1 LCKVLINRLCGRFK
15 LLGSRG
21 LNLLSH
27 ERDVT
32 LHGIVARTIGEQG
45 FKIPKL
51 ITVLIKVLH
60 ASESI
65 QLAGFGVP
73 LAEEVVVKDIVT
85 GGLSFESIE
94 DLAGLLVKTLI
105 DDIVEEEG
113 LGDVD
118 GILDQDLRVLLIQV
132 GI

>member
-1 LCKVLINRLCGRFK
+1 M
-15 LLGSRG
+15 
-21 LNLLSH
+21 
-27 ERDVT
+27 
-32 LHGIVARTIGEQG
+32 
-45 FKIPKL
+45 
-51 ITVLIKVLH
+51 
-60 ASESI
+60 
-65 QLAGFGVP
+65 
-73 LAEEVVVKDIVT
+73 KDIVT